1 MATGQTL
8 QVAKLKCEMILELSK
23 ETMTNKDTEK
33 RDETREEA
41 TKEQGTIFTKLYLLT
56 WGLYCQTFYGSNL
69 RIFIIS
75 WSVYLWLAF
84 SA

>member
-1 MATGQTL
+1 MVLATGQTL

-41 TKEQGTIFTKLYLLT
+41 TKELGTIFHKTLS
-56 WGLYCQTFYGSNL
+56 SNL
-69 RIFIIS
+69 GPVLSNLFTAVI
-75 WSVYLWLAF
+75 YGF
-84 SA
+84 SL